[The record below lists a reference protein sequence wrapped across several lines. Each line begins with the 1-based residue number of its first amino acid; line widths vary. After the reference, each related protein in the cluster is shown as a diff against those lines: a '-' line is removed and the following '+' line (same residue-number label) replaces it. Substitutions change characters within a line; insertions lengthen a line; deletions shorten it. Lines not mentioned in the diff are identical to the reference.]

1 MIGGIIPKEG
11 RIIPG
16 KNVSDGGIKAQRN
29 PAGGPRALV
38 FLIALAVPFYSFLA
52 PVSGRPGKKP
62 AADFSPAGE
71 IARERIPITRL
82 KDLNLET
89 VFCEKG
95 FPQAVLAI
103 PGDKAYRDLAARI
116 NARIRDLGGAELPV
130 AVPAGKTGFD
140 DLLAK
145 GHVVALGSMSNNP
158 LIKKLYFQWH
168 CFTDAWYPGAGGYEV
183 RSIHN
188 PYGTWKNVILLGGS
202 DERGTALAVKTFCS
216 LLAAGKENSISVG
229 WTMNIR
235 LGANL
240 QPPLDKPAAPPLL
253 RLFIEGLEMPLGY
266 NEASRAGLM
275 YYYSGDERYAG
286 EFIQTARRTGIIRS
300 SDHYHAHHNA
310 LVWDLIEESPVFTD
324 EDRLF
329 VSNELLGHARGP
341 ESAGGLGAL
350 SEDQGP
356 LFDRHAALVAIC
368 GLCDG
373 RYFARDYPA
382 PEWSRALSAV
392 DAYFRPYL
400 SSFASGSD
408 LSRGIYTYLEAL
420 LIYSLLTGNEE
431 LVTSGAL
438 RAWADRCVAMCD
450 PRGFLVPSGQ
460 YDEASYPYFTL
471 RKAACLLDDPG
482 LLYAAEMRRRAALGS
497 GVHKLG
503 MEFDQGQAFA
513 AGKFKPEPPRN
524 LVGVHVVPL
533 DDGERRA
540 FDAKVPPGKAFSK
553 ISFRSGFDPDDQF
566 LLLDGIWGGPPGKPI
581 QDANAILQMT
591 DRGRTPIVNIDPE
604 TQNRRSSYVNHN
616 VLSVTMN
623 GEAAEPPRLA
633 SLEAA
638 VDLPSFGLTRTRLD
652 PYMNGAWD
660 RHIFWRKGSYFF
672 VRDVFRAARAG
683 VFSLESQWRVLGDCR
698 TEDGAVMSALG
709 GAGFSESTESG
720 LAIKIARPA
729 AGKAGQPAWPFRR
742 TQIDFGGESISL
754 QYAGYARPVIN
765 RLRPTAVVRLEEG
778 ETEEIA
784 ALIYTTTGVD
794 SPDHSAVKL
803 GDRAYAIGGD
813 EPAWLAFPGPGGGF
827 ERGPFRV
834 RANFVWLTPAVA
846 AAQGLTRLDI
856 GGKAFIT
863 AEKPVDLEWDF
874 ARGICR
880 LKLGEAAPVDIA
892 PRGRLNLERGEHQL
906 TGLTPVGA
914 ETLSALTGCLRRDSN
929 LRPAALPPADALQPV
944 LSAARLPA
952 VRDLASGAEILC
964 LEIRGKG
971 EKAVVLAGTKDG
983 RLLRLDAG
991 GRVLW
996 EFRTQGPVHAAA
1008 LADISP
1014 GRRMALAGSDDEH
1027 VYALDLTEGKLL
1039 WSHRAE
1045 VFPDTRGYPWWTL
1058 DGKARVRSLA
1068 ADDFD
1073 GDGRPEIA
1081 IGTGGMQVDMLDAD
1095 GSLRWRRPVHYGLPV
1110 RLFALRAPGR
1120 HPPRLLAGM
1129 DYLASQSNL
1138 FAFGPDGALESADA
1152 FPSGRRGWDYTGISA
1167 LAAMRISDGESVLA
1181 VCRSGAF
1188 NDVTFYDIAGGAIR
1202 GKAVVGDSI
1211 SGIVPRQVGGEPAAL
1226 VATEA
1231 GWIVAYRPNGRAIW
1245 SVPLPDSVTRIWASA
1260 GGDAVACCRNDDYF
1274 IIGEAGNIRA
1284 RGRAS
1289 WPAAMLAT
1297 SR

>member
-1 MIGGIIPKEG
+1 M
-11 RIIPG
+11 
-16 KNVSDGGIKAQRN
+16 AQRN
-29 PAGGPRALV
+29 SAGGLRPLV
-38 FLIALAVPFYSFLA
+38 FLVALAVPLFSFLA
-52 PVSGRPGKKP
+52 PGSGRPGKKP
-62 AADFSPAGE
+62 AADFPPAE
-71 IARERIPITRL
+71 DIYLTRDEITRL

-89 VFCEKG
+89 GLCEKDL
-95 FPQAVLAI
+95 PQAVLAV
-103 PGDKAYRDLAARI
+103 PGDKAFRDLAAGI
-116 NARIRDLGGAELPV
+116 NARIRDLGGAELPI
-130 AVPAGKTGFD
+130 AVPAD
-140 DLLAK
+140 NVRLEDLLAK
-145 GHVVALGSMSNNP
+145 GHVIALGDMSSNP
-158 LIKKLYFQWH
+158 FIRKLYFQWH
-168 CFTDAWYPGAGGYEV
+168 CFTDAWYPGEGGYEV

-188 PYGTWKNVILLGGS
+188 PCGTGKNVILLGGS
-202 DERGTALAVKTFCS
+202 DERGTALAAEAFCS
-216 LLAAGKENSISVG
+216 LLAPGRENSISVG
-229 WTMNIR
+229 WTMSIR

-240 QPPLDKPAAPPLL
+240 RPPSDKSAAPPLL

-275 YYYSGDERYAG
+275 YYYSGDKRYAR
-286 EFIQTARRTGIIRS
+286 EFIQTARRTGIIRN

-341 ESAGGLGAL
+341 ESAGGLAAF
-350 SEDQGP
+350 SEGQGP
-356 LFDRHAALVAIC
+356 LFDRHAALIAIC

-382 PEWSRALSAV
+382 PEWSEALSAV

-420 LIYSLLTGNEE
+420 LIYSLLTGHEE

-438 RAWADRCVAMCD
+438 QAWADRCVAMCD

-471 RKAACLLDDPG
+471 RKAAFLLDDPG
-482 LLYAAEMRRRAALGS
+482 LLFAAEMRHRAAAGS

-513 AGKFKPEPPRN
+513 ARKLEPRPPRN
-524 LVGVHVVPL
+524 IVGVHVVPL

-540 FDAKVPPGKAFSK
+540 FDAKLPPGKAFSK
-553 ISFRSGFDPDDQF
+553 ISFRSGFDQDDQF

-591 DRGRTPIVNIDPE
+591 DGGRTPIVNIDPE
-604 TQNRRSSYVNHN
+604 TRNRRSSYVNHN

-633 SLEAA
+633 SLEIAA
-638 VDLPSFGLTRTRLD
+638 DFPLFGLTQTRLD

-698 TEDGAVMSALG
+698 TEAGAIISALG
-709 GAGFSESTESG
+709 GAGLPESRESG
-720 LAIKIARPA
+720 VAIKIARPA
-729 AGKAGQPAWPFRR
+729 AGTGGRTAWPFRR
-742 TQIDFGGESISL
+742 DQIDFGEESVSL

-778 ETEEIA
+778 EAEDIA
-784 ALIYTTTGVD
+784 ALIYATAGGD
-794 SPDHSAVKL
+794 SPDHSVVKL
-803 GDRAYAIGGD
+803 GDRAYAVGGD
-813 EPAWLAFPGPGGGF
+813 EPAWLAFPGPGGEF
-827 ERGPFRV
+827 ERGPLRV
-834 RANFVWLTPAVA
+834 RANFVWMTAAVA
-846 AAQGLTRLDI
+846 AAQGLTGLDI
-856 GGKAFIT
+856 GGKAFIA
-863 AEKPVDLEWDF
+863 AEKPVDLEWEL

-880 LKLGEAAPVDIA
+880 LKLGEAASIDVA
-892 PRGRLNLERGEHQL
+892 PQGRLHLERGEHQL
-906 TGLTPVGA
+906 RGLMPVGA
-914 ETLSALTGCLRRDSN
+914 ETLSVLTDGLRSDSN
-929 LRPAALPPADALQPV
+929 LRPAAWPPADALLPA

-964 LEIRGKG
+964 LEIHGKG
-971 EKAVVLAGTKDG
+971 EKTVVLAGTKDG
-983 RLLRLDAG
+983 RLLRLDAD

-996 EFRTQGPVHAAA
+996 DFRTKGPVHAAEV
-1008 LADISP
+1008 ADILP
-1014 GRRMALAGSDDEH
+1014 GRGMALAGSDDEH

-1045 VFPDTRGYPWWTL
+1045 VFPGTRGYPWWTL
-1058 DGKARVRSLA
+1058 DGKAKVRSLLA
-1068 ADDFD
+1068 EDFD

-1081 IGTGGMQVDMLDAD
+1081 IGTGGMQVEMLGAD
-1095 GSLRWRRPVHYGLPV
+1095 GSPRWRRPVHYGLPV
-1110 RLFALRAPGR
+1110 RLFALRIPGR
-1120 HPPRLLAGM
+1120 GAPRLLAGM

-1138 FAFGPDGALESADA
+1138 FKFGPDGSLENLDA
-1152 FPSGRRGWDYTGISA
+1152 FASGRRGWDYTGISG
-1167 LAAMRISDGESVLA
+1167 LAAVRMTGGESVLA
-1181 VCRSGAF
+1181 VCRGGAF
-1188 NDVTFYDIAGGAIR
+1188 NDVTFYDVAGGTIR
-1202 GKAVVGDSI
+1202 GKASVGDSI
-1211 SGIVPRQVGGEPAAL
+1211 SGIIPRTVGGGPAAL

-1231 GWIVAYRPNGRAIW
+1231 GWIAAYRPDGRAIW

-1260 GGDAVACCRNDDYF
+1260 SGDAVACCRNGDYF
-1274 IIGEAGNIRA
+1274 VIDEVGRIRA